1 MSALLQGLVV
11 AVLVTLCVLY
21 SVWRLLSAR
30 LRMSVMDALARLPYI
45 GSARWFAALR
55 AHAVAKLAAGCGS
68 CAPAPTSAAS
78 RKQTPGGL
86 RRS

>member
-1 MSALLQGLVV
+1 MLQGIVV
-11 AVLVTLCVLY
+11 ATAVTLCALY
-21 SVWRLLSAR
+21 SIWRLLSAR
-30 LRMSVMDALARLPYI
+30 LRLRVMDALARVPGI
-45 GSARWFAALR
+45 GSASWFEALR

-68 CAPAPTSAAS
+68 CAPAATNAAS

>member
-1 MSALLQGLVV
+1 MSAVLQAVIV
-11 AVLVTLCVLY
+11 AAVVTLCALY
-21 SVWRLLSAR
+21 STWRLLTAR
-30 LRMSVMDALARLPYI
+30 VRMRVMDVLARVPGI
-45 GSARWFAALR
+45 GHARWFAALR
-55 AHAVAKLAAGCGS
+55 AHAVAKLAAGCGA